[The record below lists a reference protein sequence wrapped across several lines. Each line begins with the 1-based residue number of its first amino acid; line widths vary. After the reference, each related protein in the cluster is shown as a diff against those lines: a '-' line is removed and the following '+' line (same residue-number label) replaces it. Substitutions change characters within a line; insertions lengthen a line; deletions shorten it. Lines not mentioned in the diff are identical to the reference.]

1 MSLHQRRAVAGD
13 VAAELA
19 DFVVIHD
26 EDGFVLAQFGF
37 AGDERGAVVHVGPD
51 GVAGEELSPEL

>member
-1 MSLHQRRAVAGD
+1 
-13 VAAELA
+13 LA

-37 AGDERGAVVHVGPD
+37 AGDERGAIVHVGPD
-51 GVAGEELSPEL
+51 GIAGEDLSPEL